1 MVNATRVA
9 VLFDGAYFALEQK
22 PERQAQLTRQS
33 APRLSGVRTSK
44 MTTRREFFR
53 LAAQSATAALLAAN
67 RSVAAAQKN
76 AAEPNDA
83 DRAADRRGRPILD
96 LQQRF
101 VDLRFGM
108 FVHFNMATFQDRE
121 WGDPTSSP
129 DLFHPTA
136 LDTDQWAAA
145 AKSANMTWGCLT
157 TRHHDGFCLWP
168 TKTSSANVGQ
178 ASPPTDIVRAY
189 VDSFRKAGL
198 RVGLYYSILS
208 LRDDIRHFNVTP
220 AKIKLIKDQLTELL
234 TAYGEVD
241 IIVTDGWDAP
251 WSRIT
256 YDEVPFHE
264 IYQHIKNLQP
274 NCLLCDLNASQY
286 PSGGLYYSDV
296 KAFEQNAG
304 QKVPEDSDVPALSC
318 VTLTDGWFWKQGD
331 ANGKLKA
338 VSTVVDEWLQPLN
351 RRHCNLI
358 LNAPP
363 TREGRLAPNVVSRL
377 EEIGKAWKHPG
388 PMAKLREHVVITTR
402 NLAKGKPILASS
414 YPDTVGPDEA
424 NDGDF
429 RSSWYLDEGQ
439 TSGWLQVD
447 LGKQESFNVVSLVEP
462 VGRWK
467 DYPESRIRSFRFERW
482 NGANWIAL
490 TGGDSPAPATI
501 LRIPRVSSQKI
512 RLLLDA
518 SKDMPHIAEIG
529 LYDEPA

>member
-1 MVNATRVA
+1 
-9 VLFDGAYFALEQK
+9 
-22 PERQAQLTRQS
+22 
-33 APRLSGVRTSK
+33 
-44 MTTRREFFR
+44 MTTRREFVR
-53 LAAQSATAALLAAN
+53 LAAQSATAAMLTRN
-67 RSVAAAQKN
+67 HSP
-76 AAEPNDA
+76 AAEQNEAHRSTPH
-83 DRAADRRGRPILD
+83 RGRPLLD

-121 WGDPTSSP
+121 WGDPTSPP

-136 LDTDQWAAA
+136 LDTGQWAAA

-168 TKTSSANVGQ
+168 TKTAAANVGQ
-178 ASPPTDIVRAY
+178 TSHSTDIVRAY
-189 VDSFRKAGL
+189 VDSFRMAGL

-208 LRDDIRHFNVTP
+208 LRDDIRHFNINP
-220 AKIKLIKDQLTELL
+220 AKVKLIKGQLTELL

-241 IIVTDGWDAP
+241 VVITDGWDAP

-264 IYQHIKNLQP
+264 ICEHIKNLQP
-274 NCLLCDLNASQY
+274 DCLLCDLNASQY

-304 QKVPEDSDVPALSC
+304 QKVPQDSDVPALSC
-318 VTLTDGWFWKQGD
+318 VTLTDDWFWKQRD
-331 ANGKLKA
+331 VNGPLKP
-338 VSTVVDEWLQPLN
+338 VTTVVEEWLEPLN

-363 TREGRLAPNVVSRL
+363 TREGRLALNVVSRL
-377 EEIGKAWKHPG
+377 EEIGRAWKHLG

-402 NLAKGKPILASS
+402 NLAKAKPIQASS

-439 TSGWLQVD
+439 TSGWLEVD

-462 VGRWK
+462 VGRSE
-467 DYPESRIRSFRFERW
+467 DYPQSRIRSFRFERW
-482 NGANWIAL
+482 NGTNWITL
-490 TGGDSPAPATI
+490 TSGETPAPATI
-501 LRIPRVSSQKI
+501 LRIPRVSSQKV
-512 RLLLDA
+512 RLLLES

>member
-1 MVNATRVA
+1 M
-9 VLFDGAYFALEQK
+9 
-22 PERQAQLTRQS
+22 
-33 APRLSGVRTSK
+33 
-44 MTTRREFFR
+44 MTTRREFFH
-53 LAAQSATAALLAAN
+53 LAAQSATAAMLAGN
-67 RSVAAAQKN
+67 HGGT
-76 AAEPNDA
+76 AEQDEAHHETP
-83 DRAADRRGRPILD
+83 RRGQPLLD

-121 WGDPTSSP
+121 WGDPTSPP
-129 DLFHPTA
+129 DLFHPTV
-136 LDTDQWAAA
+136 LDTDQWAMAA
-145 AKSANMTWGCLT
+145 RAANMTWGCLT
-157 TRHHDGFCLWP
+157 TRHHDGFCIWP
-168 TKTSSANVGQ
+168 TKTQAVNVGQ
-178 ASPPTDIVRAY
+178 TAHPTDVVRAY
-189 VDSFRKAGL
+189 VNSFRGAGL

-208 LRDDIRHFNVTP
+208 LRDDIRHFNITP
-220 AKIKLIKDQLTELL
+220 AKVKLIKDQVTELL
-234 TAYGEVD
+234 TGYGEVD
-241 IIVTDGWDAP
+241 ILITDGWDAP

-256 YDEVPFHE
+256 YEEVPFQE
-264 IYQHIKNLQP
+264 IYEHVKNLQP

-318 VTLTDGWFWKQGD
+318 VTLTDGWFWKQRD
-331 ANGKLKA
+331 ANGPLKA
-338 VSTVVDEWLQPLN
+338 VTTVVDKWLEPLN

-388 PMAKLREHVVITTR
+388 LMPKLREHAVITTR
-402 NLAKGKPILASS
+402 NLAKGKPIHASS

-439 TSGWLQVD
+439 TSGWLEVD
-447 LGKQESFNVVSLVEP
+447 LGKQESFNVISLVEP
-462 VGRWK
+462 VGRS
-467 DYPESRIRSFRFERW
+467 DEYPQSRIRSYRFQHW
-482 NGANWIAL
+482 NGANWITL
-490 TGGDSPAPATI
+490 TGGETPAPTTI
-501 LRIPRVSSQKI
+501 LRIPRVSSQKV
-512 RLLLDA
+512 RLLLES
-518 SKDMPHIAEIG
+518 SKEMPHIAEIG